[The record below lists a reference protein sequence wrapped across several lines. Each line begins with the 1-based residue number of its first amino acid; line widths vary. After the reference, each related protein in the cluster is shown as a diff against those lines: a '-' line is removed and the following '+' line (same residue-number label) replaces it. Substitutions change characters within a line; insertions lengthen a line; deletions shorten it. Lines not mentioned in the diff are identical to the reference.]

1 MKPKKLVVE
10 EQVPV
15 DYLEDYDE
23 KLVQLNRRLA
33 DTRTEHHRARDALD
47 DGEADYVGTKERR
60 DMVLGENG
68 RLIAERQKSVDVL
81 VAEKQRLVA
90 EVNSYWAIVDALYE
104 SRVVQFERMLTR
116 LKEDAD
122 FVRTRFDTAVQRIE
136 NRATMMDKITRALEN
151 ASNLKQK
158 QQEGMYANRQIL
170 ACSMYNYT
178 EELER
183 YIGNFFET
191 VLFGRS
197 DKLNRET
204 LQNIKDY
211 NRFVKQFDKYRRNYI
226 PERKD
231 TRLDKLYKQQARINR
246 KLKIQQMVGKMLR
259 KKNVLP
265 EKPPYVGVHLLPE
278 HSNLKIEPQRQNS
291 EHEPLVELDPL
302 ESVIKL
308 KIKQVE
314 EITQQDIKENESR
327 EWKCSYLNKL
337 FDEIRTVMDKV
348 KEYVNDEG
356 QPTSYDTAD
365 FEWLLNKGAVGHF
378 ATCKT
383 ASIQTYDYD
392 VKLNINQPYTECSRN
407 NSHV

>member
-1 MKPKKLVVE
+1 MKSKKRVA
-10 EQVPV
+10 EQQAPV
-15 DYLEDYDE
+15 DYREDYDE

-68 RLIAERQKSVDVL
+68 RLIAERQKSVDGL

-90 EVNSYWAIVDALYE
+90 EVKSHWAVVDALYE

-122 FVRTRFDTAVQRIE
+122 FFRTRFDTSTQKLE
-136 NRATMMDKITRALEN
+136 NRATMMDKITRVLEN

-170 ACSMYNYT
+170 ACSMYKYT

-191 VLFGRS
+191 VLVGRS
-197 DKLNRET
+197 DKLNRQT
-204 LQNIKDY
+204 MQNIKEYD
-211 NRFVKQFDKYRRNYI
+211 RLVKQFEKYRRNYI

-231 TRLDKLYKQQARINR
+231 QRLAKLYTQQAKIIN
-246 KLKIQQMVGKMLR
+246 KFKIEQMEEKIS
-259 KKNVLP
+259 KKESVVP
-265 EKPPYVGVHLLPE
+265 EKPYEGVHIRQQ
-278 HSNLKIEPQRQNS
+278 HSNYKIVPQRENS
-291 EHEPLVELDPL
+291 KHEPLVELDPL

-308 KIKQVE
+308 KITLVE
-314 EITQQDIKENESR
+314 EITQQDITENESR

-337 FDEIRTVMDKV
+337 FDEIRTVADKV
-348 KEYVNDEG
+348 KQYVIDER
-356 QPTSYDTAD
+356 QPTSYDTTD

-378 ATCKT
+378 ATSKT

-392 VKLNINQPYTECSRN
+392 VELNINQSYTECKRN
-407 NSHV
+407 NLQM